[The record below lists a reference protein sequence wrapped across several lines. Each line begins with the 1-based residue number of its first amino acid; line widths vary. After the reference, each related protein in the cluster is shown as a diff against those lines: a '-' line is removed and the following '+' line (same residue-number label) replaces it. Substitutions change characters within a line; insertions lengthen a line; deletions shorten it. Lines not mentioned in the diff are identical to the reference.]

1 VGDDGAIVTA
11 LFSRSDDRIVTSL
24 TVDDKALLVQIP
36 DLLASVGTHDRDPA
50 VAVMNRP
57 AYADDAAASDEFDEL
72 IGTQRTGDHAA
83 DIAALDVLL
92 RGESSM
98 SLDEAESV
106 LRVINRARLTLAAR
120 AGVFE
125 SGAGWEARISDDA
138 GLAAVA
144 WLGYLQSDLLS
155 ALTDSQGANW

>member
-1 VGDDGAIVTA
+1 VGDHGAIVTA
-11 LFSRSDDRIVTSL
+11 LFSRSEDRIITSL

-36 DLLASVGTHDRDPA
+36 DLLASVGEDDGDPA
-50 VAVMNRP
+50 VAVMHRP
-57 AYADDAAASDEFDEL
+57 AYADDEAASDEFDEL
-72 IGTQRTGDHAA
+72 IGTQRTSDHAA
-83 DIAALDVLL
+83 DVGALDVLL
-92 RGESSM
+92 RGASSM

-106 LRVINRARLTLAAR
+106 LRVINRARLALAAR

-125 SGAGWEARISDDA
+125 SGAGWEARISDEP

>member
-72 IGTQRTGDHAA
+72 IGTQRTDDHAA

-125 SGAGWEARISDDA
+125 SGAGWEARISDDP
-138 GLAAVA
+138 GLAALA

-155 ALTDSQGANW
+155 ALADSQGANW

>member
-1 VGDDGAIVTA
+1 VGDHGAIVTA
-11 LFSRSDDRIVTSL
+11 LFSRSEDRIITSL

-36 DLLASVGTHDRDPA
+36 DLLASVGEDDGDPA
-50 VAVMNRP
+50 VAVMHRP
-57 AYADDAAASDEFDEL
+57 AYADDEAASDEFDEL
-72 IGTQRTGDHAA
+72 IGTQRTSDHAA
-83 DIAALDVLL
+83 DVGALDVLL
-92 RGESSM
+92 RGASSM

-125 SGAGWEARISDDA
+125 SGAGWEARISDEP